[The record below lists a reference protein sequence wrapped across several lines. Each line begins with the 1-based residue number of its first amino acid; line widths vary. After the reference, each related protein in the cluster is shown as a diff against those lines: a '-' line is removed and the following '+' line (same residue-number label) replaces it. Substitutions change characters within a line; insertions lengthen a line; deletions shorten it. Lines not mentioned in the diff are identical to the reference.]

1 MKYIT
6 ICLSCWMLLLA
17 GCGKDEKAGATA
29 GKMGNRP
36 ALRVIAKPVAT
47 RNVSYLIE
55 SVGTLEAEEE
65 VRIPAR
71 VSGVVAKILVREGDR
86 VTPSTILAEIDP
98 ERYALEVERARASY
112 ERAQAEAKDAQQAYD
127 QRRGLRE
134 KDPGWVADEELRR
147 YETALERARAEEART
162 KADLDLSVKNR
173 EDARVKSPFSGI
185 INARLVSTGEYVRP
199 ETPIAT
205 IADVRTL
212 KLRFTIPE
220 VDADR
225 VTIGRPVTFTV
236 RAYPDR
242 EFTGTVFFIST
253 IADPATRVVE
263 VKARTDNPEGL
274 LKPGF
279 FASVRLQAAL
289 HRAAVMV
296 PEEAIIPTEVGFV
309 TFIVVDGKARQRK
322 VEIGLRDGGEVEILK
337 GLAAGESLVVRGGH
351 VLTDGMTVEVSQE

>member
-1 MKYIT
+1 MTYLR
-6 ICLSCWMLLLA
+6 ICLVLWLFVTT
-17 GCGKDEKAGATA
+17 GCGKGEKAGATA
-29 GKMGNRP
+29 GRTGNRP
-36 ALRVIAKPVAT
+36 VLRVVVKPVAT

-65 VRIPAR
+65 VKIPAR
-71 VSGVVAKILVREGDR
+71 VSGVVAKITVQEGDR

-98 ERYALEVERARASY
+98 ERYTLEVGRARASH
-112 ERAQAEAKDAQQAYD
+112 ERVQAEAKDAQQAYD
-127 QRRGLRE
+127 QRMGLRE
-134 KDPGWVADEELRR
+134 KDPGWVTDEELRR
-147 YETALERARAEEART
+147 YETALDRARAEEART
-162 KADLDLSVKNR
+162 KAELDLSIKNR

-205 IADVRTL
+205 IADIQTL

-236 RAYPDR
+236 RAHPNR

-289 HRAAVMV
+289 HQAAVMV

-337 GLAAGESLVVRGGH
+337 GLTAGESLVVRGGH
-351 VLTDGMTVEVSQE
+351 VLTDGIAVEISEE